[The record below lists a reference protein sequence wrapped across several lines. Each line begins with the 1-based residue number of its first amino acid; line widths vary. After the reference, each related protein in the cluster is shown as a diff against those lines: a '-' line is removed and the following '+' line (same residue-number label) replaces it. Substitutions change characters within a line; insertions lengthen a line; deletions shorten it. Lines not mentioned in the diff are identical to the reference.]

1 MKMVKQHINEA
12 GNYIDGNSKYY
23 HHGMMQCMLLDE
35 LDPQW
40 KASYNFDKPL
50 DEVIASYVK

>member
-1 MKMVKQHINEA
+1 
-12 GNYIDGNSKYY
+12 
-23 HHGMMQCMLLDE
+23 MLLDE

-40 KASYNFDKPL
+40 KASYYFDKPL